1 VGGLGG
7 RYCRSFLVFRKIENR
22 DEGNGRVLRYIAVIV
37 VVVYFSAGV
46 VLGREGEVGK

>member
-7 RYCRSFLVFRKIENR
+7 RYCRSFVVFRKIENR
-22 DEGNGRVLRYIAVIV
+22 DEGNGGVPRRFGVVV
-37 VVVYFSAGV
+37 VVVYFSASV